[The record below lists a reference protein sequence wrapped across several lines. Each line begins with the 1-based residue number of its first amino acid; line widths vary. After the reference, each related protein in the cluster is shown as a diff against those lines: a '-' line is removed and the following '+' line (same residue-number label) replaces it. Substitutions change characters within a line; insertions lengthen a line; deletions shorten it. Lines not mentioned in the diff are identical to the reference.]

1 MELDFEVD
9 KITRSIE
16 NTKTGES
23 LATLVLPVMLA
34 DLKTVTKKNG
44 WNFNWKLELSEPGR
58 QVYKLVTEKEPNV
71 IQGLISFEPQE
82 RERIVFMPLIESA
95 PANIGKNK
103 AYEGVCG
110 NLVAYGCKL
119 SLEYGF
125 GGYLS
130 FIAKTAL
137 IEHYV
142 KTLRAKHCGGQRIG
156 IETDDAKW
164 LINNYFP
171 NEYEEEPL

>member
-9 KITRSIE
+9 KITKSIE

-23 LATLVLPVMLA
+23 FATLVLPVTAA

-44 WNFNWKLELSEPGR
+44 WYFNWKLELSEPGH
-58 QVYKLVTEKEPNV
+58 QVYKLVTEKEPNI

-82 RERIVFMPLIESA
+82 REKLIFMPLIESA
-95 PANIGKNK
+95 PANVGKNK

-119 SLEYGF
+119 SFEYGF
-125 GGYLS
+125 EGYLS

-137 IEHYV
+137 IEHYTR
-142 KTLRAKHCGGQRIG
+142 TLRAKRCGGQRMG

-164 LINNYFP
+164 LINNYFH
-171 NEYEEEPL
+171 NK